1 MNRRT
6 SKKQIQ
12 ELIQKIKGKIPNV
25 TLRTSLMVGF
35 PGETKEDFE
44 ELLGFVREAKFD
56 KLGTFMYSKEE
67 GTPAA
72 RLPKQTHGN
81 TKKARYRQIMALQQ
95 QISRENLEKKL
106 NQECEVLIENIS
118 FDGKYYVGRTKQDVP
133 EMDGLVYI
141 KKEPLDRTDRRN
153 DFVTC
158 KIVGISDYDLVAE
171 IID

>member
-1 MNRRT
+1 MLDKIRNR
-6 SKKQIQ
+6 
-12 ELIQKIKGKIPNV
+12 IPDV
-25 TLRTSLMVGF
+25 TLRTTLIVGF
-35 PGETKEDFE
+35 PGETQKDFD
-44 ELLGFVREAKFD
+44 ELKKFVQQAKFD
-56 KLGTFMYSKEE
+56 KLGAFMYSKEE

-72 RLPKQTHGN
+72 QLPKQVHGN

-106 NQECEVLIENIS
+106 NQECEVLVENMS

-153 DFVTC
+153 HFVKC
-158 KIVGISDYDLVAE
+158 KIIGISDYDLVAE
-171 IID
+171 ITD